1 MIFLSKVNDKESAI
15 AGLRDSI
22 FNLNYSI
29 HQFIVNQE
37 WNNSLSLVYY
47 LSDLRQSLKEC
58 YKYDCESDLRVKA
71 IKKILIDIIEERY
84 LHSRANENEL
94 LNIDAIEKLQP
105 IFSKILSNWYDTTEL
120 KAVFKK
126 NNIYVD

>member
-22 FNLNYSI
+22 FNLNYSMD
-29 HQFIVNQE
+29 QFIVNHE

-58 YKYDCESDLRVKA
+58 YNYDCESDLRVKA
-71 IKKILIDIIEERY
+71 ITTILINIIEEKY

-94 LNIDAIEKLQP
+94 LSIDAIKKLQP
-105 IFSKILSNWYDTTEL
+105 IFSGILSNWYDTAEL
-120 KAVFKK
+120 KAIFKE
-126 NNIYVD
+126 NNIYIN